1 MKKILPDNHI
11 RHLPQ
16 NQQYDN
22 ETEKW
27 GVIAIIRQRQRG
39 KYFAYIL

>member
-22 ETEKW
+22 D
-27 GVIAIIRQRQRG
+27 VIGGHGDACPRVPFRVLG
-39 KYFAYIL
+39 Y